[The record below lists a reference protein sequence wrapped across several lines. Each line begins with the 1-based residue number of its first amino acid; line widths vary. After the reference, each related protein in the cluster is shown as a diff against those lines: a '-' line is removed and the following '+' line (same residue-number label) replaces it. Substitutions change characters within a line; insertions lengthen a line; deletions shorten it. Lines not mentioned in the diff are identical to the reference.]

1 MRVAL
6 AGSRRFWFVVAI
18 TVVAAITIVAGI
30 SSQTATI
37 RASEMA
43 AAGRGQGL

>member
-6 AGSRRFWFVVAI
+6 GGSRRLWFVVAI
-18 TVVAAITIVAGI
+18 TVVAAITIVGGI

-37 RASEMA
+37 RASEIA
-43 AAGRGQGL
+43 AAQR